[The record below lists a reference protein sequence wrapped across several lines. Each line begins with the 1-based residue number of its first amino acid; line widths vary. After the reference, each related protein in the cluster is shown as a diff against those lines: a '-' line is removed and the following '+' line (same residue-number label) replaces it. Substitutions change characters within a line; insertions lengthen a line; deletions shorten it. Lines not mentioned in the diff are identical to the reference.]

1 MRAAVTLL
9 ACSVCLSVGAPAPA
23 STSPPALRVFSVP
36 EVKAQF
42 RSHVGMR
49 LVTFAAAS
57 TSEVTS
63 LRTQPH
69 STRRFGEFQLL
80 VLHGRELPRLRRLF
94 THGTPPDRQGVHWV
108 PDRTGGWIAV
118 TLFARNLVVAWFPSY
133 PSREL
138 DLRWRRLQRA
148 VAAFAPPQ

>member
-9 ACSVCLSVGAPAPA
+9 ACSVCLSAWAPAPA
-23 STSPPALRVFSVP
+23 STSPPAPRVFSVR

-42 RSHVGMR
+42 RSHVRMR
-49 LVTFAAAS
+49 LLMFAAAS

-80 VLHGRELPRLRRLF
+80 VLHGRDLPRLRRLF
-94 THGTPPDRQGVHWV
+94 THGTPPDRRGVHWV

-148 VAAFAPPQ
+148 VAAFAPPE

>member
-1 MRAAVTLL
+1 MRTAAALVVVSL
-9 ACSVCLSVGAPAPA
+9 AFVAAA
-23 STSPPALRVFSVP
+23 AAAPPAGHVFTVP

-57 TSEVTS
+57 TPQVTS
-63 LRTQPH
+63 LRTRPH
-69 STRRFGEFQLL
+69 STPRLGDFQLF
-80 VLHGRELPRLRRLF
+80 VLHARNFPRLRRVF
-94 THGTPPDRQGVHWV
+94 THGVAPDERDVYWV

-118 TLFARNLVVAWFPSY
+118 TLYARNLVVAWFPTY

-138 DLRWRRLQRA
+138 DQRWVRLQEA
-148 VAAFAPPQ
+148 VSLFARRS

>member
-1 MRAAVTLL
+1 MRAVAALVVCS
-9 ACSVCLSVGAPAPA
+9 ACLVAAAAAAAAPP
-23 STSPPALRVFSVP
+23 LGHVFTVP
-36 EVKAQF
+36 EVKTQF

-57 TSEVTS
+57 TPEVTS

-69 STRRFGEFQLL
+69 ATKRFGEFQLL
-80 VLHGRELPRLRRLF
+80 VLHGRDLPRLRRLF
-94 THGTPPDRQGVHWV
+94 THGTPPDRRGVHWV

-118 TLFARNLVVAWFPSY
+118 SLYERNLVLAWFPAY

-138 DLRWRRLQRA
+138 DARWARLRRA
-148 VAAFAPPQ
+148 IATFARPM